1 MIKKRKK
8 LESIKRNGAAPVSK
22 QSSAPA
28 NLIKDSNTLKPPTH
42 MVSSTNDQQ
51 FTTLENNGP
60 ISIDAQINSDAPDNQ
75 LSGTHDGQVNILQYS
90 S

>member
-28 NLIKDSNTLKPPTH
+28 NLIMDSNTLKPPTH
-42 MVSSTNDQQ
+42 MASSTNDHQ
-51 FTTLENNGP
+51 FPISDNNGP
-60 ISIDAQINSDAPDNQ
+60 ILIDAQINSNATDNQ
-75 LSGTHDGQVNILQYS
+75 WS
-90 S
+90 SIRDSKVTML

>member
-42 MVSSTNDQQ
+42 MVSSTNGHR
-51 FTTLENNGP
+51 FTTSDNNGP
-60 ISIDAQINSDAPDNQ
+60 IVIDAQINSNATDNQ
-75 LSGTHDGQVNILQYS
+75 LSGIRDRQVSRLQYLS
-90 S
+90 

>member
-28 NLIKDSNTLKPPTH
+28 NLVTDSNTLKPPTH
-42 MVSSTNDQQ
+42 MVSSTNDHQ
-51 FTTLENNGP
+51 FPISDNNGP
-60 ISIDAQINSDAPDNQ
+60 ILIDAQINSNATDNQ
-75 LSGTHDGQVNILQYS
+75 LSSIRDSKVTML
-90 S
+90 